1 MASDFDNPVSKPHH
15 HWPEFEG
22 LSMSRREVLYRLART
37 PREARGRVV
46 RGVQFVGL
54 LAWGFLVFMASA
66 VMLDFLQVK
75 RVAAGPALLLTMAV
89 LVVGFLSLQGI
100 WRFILRREVRRLRT
114 LDLCPCG
121 YSLREVVPLP
131 NTDPPLICCPE
142 CGWHTEA
149 ADLTAH
155 ASVPK
160 TPP

>member
-1 MASDFDNPVSKPHH
+1 MASDFDNPGSKPHH

-22 LSMSRREVLYRLART
+22 LSMSRRDVLYRLART

-54 LAWGFLVFMASA
+54 LAWGFLVFVASA
-66 VMLDFLQVK
+66 VLLDFLNAK
-75 RVAAGPALLLTMAV
+75 RVADLPALLLLVAV
-89 LVVGFLSLQGI
+89 MGIGFLSLRGI

-121 YSLREVVPLP
+121 YGLREVVPLP
-131 NTDPPLICCPE
+131 NTDPLMVRCPE

-149 ADLTAH
+149 ADLTTH

-160 TPP
+160 TPS